1 MGARGVIKGF
11 LESRWG
17 SGTSSGVRRSGSVDL
32 HWALFARGIR
42 CDTGRREVEGRFVGN
57 DK

>member
-17 SGTSSGVRRSGSVDL
+17 KWKKFRNETVWFCRLALGS
-32 HWALFARGIR
+32 FARGIR